1 MHSVKYNENLK
12 LGFFSDSSQF
22 SVILKNLNYGKSLE
36 EVAIDSEKVA
46 IDPEKVEKV
55 AIDPEKVA
63 IDPEKVAIDPEK
75 VAIDPE
81 KVAIGPENPAIEIAI
96 NNMNANKNTKNKAMA
111 LFKAYGNDGVF
122 GRNDIATLTVTS
134 YSSAGELVAKLK
146 DSGLIEEVRG
156 QGKGKYRFV
165 KR

>member
-36 EVAIDSEKVA
+36 EVAID
-46 IDPEKVEKV
+46 
-55 AIDPEKVA
+55 
-63 IDPEKVAIDPEK
+63 
-75 VAIDPE
+75 PE
-81 KVAIGPENPAIEIAI
+81 KVAIGPEKVAIGPEKVAIGPENPAIEAENPAIEPENPAIEIAI

>member
-36 EVAIDSEKVA
+36 EVAID
-46 IDPEKVEKV
+46 
-55 AIDPEKVA
+55 
-63 IDPEKVAIDPEK
+63 
-75 VAIDPE
+75 PE
-81 KVAIGPENPAIEIAI
+81 KVAIGPEKAAIGPEKVAIGPENPAIEAENPAIEPENPAIEIAI

>member
-36 EVAIDSEKVA
+36 EVAIDS
-46 IDPEKVEKV
+46 
-55 AIDPEKVA
+55 EKVA

-165 KR
+165 RR

>member
-1 MHSVKYNENLK
+1 MRLTLK
-12 LGFFSDSSQF
+12 RLLL
-22 SVILKNLNYGKSLE
+22 ILKNP
-36 EVAIDSEKVA
+36 AIE
-46 IDPEKVEKV
+46 I
-55 AIDPEKVA
+55 
-63 IDPEKVAIDPEK
+63 
-75 VAIDPE
+75 
-81 KVAIGPENPAIEIAI
+81 ENPAIEIAINNI

-122 GRNDIATLTVTS
+122 GRNDIATLTATS

-165 KR
+165 LR

>member
-36 EVAIDSEKVA
+36 E
-46 IDPEKVEKV
+46 
-55 AIDPEKVA
+55 
-63 IDPEKVAIDPEK
+63 

>member
-1 MHSVKYNENLK
+1 MGFSQQFYNENLK
-12 LGFFSDSSQF
+12 LGFFSDSPQF

-46 IDPEKVEKV
+46 IG
-55 AIDPEKVA
+55 
-63 IDPEKVAIDPEK
+63 
-75 VAIDPE
+75 PE
-81 KVAIGPENPAIEIAI
+81 KVAIGPEKVAIGPEKVAIGPEKVAIAI

-122 GRNDIATLTVTS
+122 GRNDIATLTATS